1 MLDSCMAVLAS
12 HCACRPLGLQVTGLL
27 GPEFVDRSIGLDQKL
42 GDAS

>member
-1 MLDSCMAVLAS
+1 MLDSCMAVIAGR
-12 HCACRPLGLQVTGLL
+12 CDCRSLGLQVTGLL